1 MQWQQIK
8 QIKPD
13 SKFRTNSRLITE
25 GLNKIEFQEVGLLR
39 IFMDLKDHMGENLVD
54 LKDHTEEKKMDLKDH
69 TGRNLMD
76 LKDHTGGN
84 NIIQGTII
92 NSLKTQ
98 GAT

>member
-1 MQWQQIK
+1 
-8 QIKPD
+8 
-13 SKFRTNSRLITE
+13 
-25 GLNKIEFQEVGLLR
+25 
-39 IFMDLKDHMGENLVD
+39 MDLKDHTGENLV
-54 LKDHTEEKKMDLKDH
+54 DLKDH

-98 GAT
+98 GATGHLSLQ

>member
-39 IFMDLKDHMGENLVD
+39 ILMD
-54 LKDHTEEKKMDLKDH
+54 LKDHTEENQMDLKDH
-69 TGRNLMD
+69 IGE
-76 LKDHTGGN
+76 N

-98 GAT
+98 

>member
-13 SKFRTNSRLITE
+13 SKFRTNSRLITG
-25 GLNKIEFQEVGLLR
+25 GLSRTEFQEVGLLR
-39 IFMDLKDHMGENLVD
+39 ILMDLKDHTGENLVD
-54 LKDHTEEKKMDLKDH
+54 LKDHIE
-69 TGRNLMD
+69 
-76 LKDHTGGN
+76 GN

-98 GAT
+98 

>member
-1 MQWQQIK
+1 
-8 QIKPD
+8 
-13 SKFRTNSRLITE
+13 
-25 GLNKIEFQEVGLLR
+25 
-39 IFMDLKDHMGENLVD
+39 MDFKDHIGKNQID
-54 LKDHTEEKKMDLKDH
+54 LKDHTRE
-69 TGRNLMD
+69 NLMD